1 MIFFMVVG
9 SSSWHVFS
17 PSGELKR
24 MAAQSKQSFDS
35 SHAFTLY
42 ITHEEGRELSL
53 ISQLYTSTVLYCIK
67 MTHELLQ
74 SLPTALMTVHFMVA
88 LLIFEEKLAQENPI
102 LTCVA

>member
-1 MIFFMVVG
+1 MVVG
-9 SSSWHVFS
+9 SFSWHVFS

-53 ISQLYTSTVLYCIK
+53 ISQLYTSTVLYDIK

-74 SLPTALMTVHFMVA
+74 SLPTALMTLHFMVV

>member
-1 MIFFMVVG
+1 MVVG
-9 SSSWHVFS
+9 SFSWHVFS

-53 ISQLYTSTVLYCIK
+53 ISQLCTSTVLTLLHKDDTRITPVS
-67 MTHELLQ
+67 THRTHDR
-74 SLPTALMTVHFMVA
+74 PFHGG
-88 LLIFEEKLAQENPI
+88 
-102 LTCVA
+102 LTHI

>member
-9 SSSWHVFS
+9 SFSWHVFS

-74 SLPTALMTVHFMVA
+74 SLPTALMTLHFMVA
-88 LLIFEEKLAQENPI
+88 LLLFEEKLAQENPI

>member
-1 MIFFMVVG
+1 MVVG
-9 SSSWHVFS
+9 SFSWHVFS

-74 SLPTALMTVHFMVA
+74 SLPTALIDSPFHGG
-88 LLIFEEKLAQENPI
+88 
-102 LTCVA
+102 LTHI

>member
-9 SSSWHVFS
+9 SFSWHVFS

-42 ITHEEGRELSL
+42 ITHEEGRELSH

-74 SLPTALMTVHFMVA
+74 SLPTALMTLHFMVA
-88 LLIFEEKLAQENPI
+88 LLLFEEKLAQENPI

>member
-42 ITHEEGRELSL
+42 ITHEEGRELPL
-53 ISQLYTSTVLYCIK
+53 ISQLYTRSTVLYCIK

-88 LLIFEEKLAQENPI
+88 LLIF
-102 LTCVA
+102 

>member
-9 SSSWHVFS
+9 SFSWHVFS

-74 SLPTALMTVHFMVA
+74 SLPTALMTLHFMVA